1 MPVKSELPE
10 GSSFHI
16 GAPSESDTILSE
28 KCLQNMY
35 GRMVPCKKNLKTL
48 LLTMYPS
55 LQILNEWFGRTI
67 IHSCTKLSY
76 DHAQSM
82 IESPTR
88 TVPETELP
96 PIAPEHTSDEVHQ
109 AVLNLHRIAQEL
121 RKQRF
126 LDGALRLDQVS
137 SFLVSVQ
144 PTNLTCAYTACA

>member
-1 MPVKSELPE
+1 M
-10 GSSFHI
+10 
-16 GAPSESDTILSE
+16 
-28 KCLQNMY
+28 
-35 GRMVPCKKNLKTL
+35 
-48 LLTMYPS
+48 MYPS
-55 LQILNEWFGRTI
+55 LQILSEWFGRTI

-88 TVPETELP
+88 TVPKTELP

-144 PTNLTCAYTACA
+144 PTNLTCAYTTCTWDSAWLSRALPAFSFPSHCPTAVFSGAGTHPPIPRAPGLTM